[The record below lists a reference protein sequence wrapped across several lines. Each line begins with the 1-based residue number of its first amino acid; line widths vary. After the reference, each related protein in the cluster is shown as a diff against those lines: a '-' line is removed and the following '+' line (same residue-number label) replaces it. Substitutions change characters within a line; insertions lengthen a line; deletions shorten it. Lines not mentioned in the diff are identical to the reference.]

1 MEMNHDSNILSEA
14 VNHTMLIDMNSQRE
28 LFEVLNQF
36 LFSIIRVDLLT
47 DTAFILQSKDQPN
60 SISQEFNWT
69 EYLNHY
75 RSFLLM
81 DDDSPKLERL
91 SSKSLLE
98 LSKKGENHLSVE
110 LSYLKNGVINWLTT
124 SVFLRHDDTNK
135 NYAYLMAKKSTKDHL
150 LKSIIDLYVYSNCD
164 YFICLDAKNN
174 SYTMFS
180 GTQNGATS
188 PPEKSDDYT
197 TEMIKYA
204 ETFVAPEDREMVIW
218 EMGVERMLGQL
229 EKKGVHSLYCGV
241 IDPVRGYTRKRLE
254 YRYYNRDTQMVLL
267 IRTDITD
274 MYEEEQERNR
284 LLTEALTRA
293 QTDMLTGLLNYQGM
307 VEKVSYLLGRKS
319 SKSAFLF
326 IDLDNFKHVNDTLGH
341 EAGNRLLCRVADT
354 LRRETRDEDLVGRV
368 GGDEFV
374 VLILKAKSLED
385 IKKCA
390 QRLCNSICLIDTGL
404 DFGSGISCSI
414 GISIAPDDG
423 NEYKTLARKADALVY
438 RAKFEGKNRF
448 II

>member
-1 MEMNHDSNILSEA
+1 MKMNNDRNGSSGTEN
-14 VNHTMLIDMNSQRE
+14 NTMLVKNNLLPE

-36 LFSIIRVDLLT
+36 FFSIIRVDLLA
-47 DTAFILQSKDQPN
+47 DSAFIFQNRYQPD
-60 SISQEFNWT
+60 SIAQEYNWT
-69 EYLNHY
+69 EYLNSY

-81 DDDSPKLERL
+81 DDNAPNLDRL

-98 LSKKGENHLSVE
+98 LLKSGENSASVE
-110 LSYLKNGVINWLTT
+110 LSYLDNGVINWLTT
-124 SVFLRHDDTNK
+124 SILLHSGDNNK
-135 NYAYLMAKKSTKDHL
+135 IYAYLMAKKSSEAHL
-150 LKSIIDLYVYSNCD
+150 LRSIIDLYVYSNCD

-188 PPEKSDDYT
+188 PPEKSDDYA
-197 TEMIKYA
+197 TEQIKYA
-204 ETFVAPEDREMVIW
+204 ERFVALEDRDMVIR
-218 EMGVERMLGQL
+218 EMSVDRMLEQL
-229 EKKGVHSLYCGV
+229 EKKGVHSLYCGI
-241 IDPVRGYTRKRLE
+241 IDPDRGYTRKRLE

-267 IRTDITD
+267 IRTDVTD
-274 MYEEEQERNR
+274 MYEEEQKRNR

-307 VEKVSYLLGRKS
+307 TEKVSYIIDRKL

-341 EAGNRLLCRVADT
+341 EAGDRLLCRVADS
-354 LRRETRDEDLVGRV
+354 LRQETRNEDLVGRV

-374 VLILKAKSLED
+374 VLIPRVKSLED

-390 QRLCNSICLIDTGL
+390 QRLCNSICLIEIDPE
-404 DFGSGISCSI
+404 FGSGISCSI

-423 NEYKTLARKADALVY
+423 NDYKTLARKADKLVY